1 MQLRTFSYIDI
12 LQPQTTGF
20 LQTVCPGFM
29 PLEEQA
35 SLLVEIAPGIAINAV
50 TDSALKRTEAIPG
63 MLIVERAFGLLE
75 LHHFDQG
82 QIREAGQAILDDLG
96 LTASDR
102 LKPRVVSS
110 EVITGVEGYQSQL
123 INRMRHGN
131 MLTEN
136 ASLYLLEVQPAGYA
150 AIATNE
156 AEKASPIEVLEF
168 RAFGAFG
175 RVWLG
180 GSEDNI
186 REAAKAAE
194 AALGDLD
201 GKPIPSRKR

>member
-1 MQLRTFSYIDI
+1 MQLRTLSYIDI
-12 LQPQTTGF
+12 LQPQVTGF

-29 PLEEQA
+29 PLENQA
-35 SLLVEIAPGIAINAV
+35 CLFIEIAPGIAINDL
-50 TDSALKRTEAIPG
+50 TDVALKRTQAIPG
-63 MLIVERAFGLLE
+63 MLE

-82 QIREAGQAILDDLG
+82 QIREAGRVILEHLG
-96 LTASDR
+96 LEESDR
-102 LKPRVVSS
+102 LVPKVISN
-110 EVITGVEGYQSQL
+110 EIITGIEGYQSQL

-131 MLTEN
+131 MLAEN
-136 ASLYLLEVQPAGYA
+136 DTLYILEVQPAGYA
-150 AIATNE
+150 PVACNE

-180 GSEDNI
+180 GPEDNI

-194 AALGDLD
+194 QTLASIA
-201 GKPIPSRKR
+201 GK